1 MKTEKEQFE
10 ITAMAIDNR
19 NKLFERID

>member
-10 ITAMAIDNR
+10 FAAMAIDNR